1 MAAKKE
7 FNIKE
12 IIGIE
17 EFGLLV
23 MGLIFGWIAGK
34 GGMQILF
41 AIPIAFFA
49 LWVILYLHRKTVY

>member
-7 FNIKE
+7 FNVKE

-49 LWVILYLHRKTVY
+49 LWAILYLHRKTIY

>member
-7 FNIKE
+7 FNVKE

-17 EFGLLV
+17 EFSWLVIGLL
-23 MGLIFGWIAGK
+23 FGWIAGK
-34 GGMQILF
+34 GGMQVLF

-49 LWVILYLHRKTVY
+49 LWAILYLHRKVVY